1 MEIFIIDTKSVE
13 KVSEETLKA
22 YQKKDIS
29 VDEKRKIHCL
39 SYLLVDKFLKEYYGI
54 ENTQLV
60 FEDGK
65 PILLDG
71 GKYFS
76 ISHSEDLI
84 ALAFSDSN
92 CGVDIEKIK
101 LREFA
106 SIAERMGFEAN
117 TLGEFYEEWTKY
129 EALYKLGKDKEYG
142 SIASFDLDD
151 YALAAVSEDP
161 CEEFDLFYQEE
172 MNDSDKNDDLEEFE
186 DFEE

>member
-1 MEIFIIDTKSVE
+1 MEIYIIDIANSE
-13 KVSEETLKA
+13 KVKEETLKL

-29 VDEKRKIHCL
+29 DEKKWRVHCL

-54 ENTQLV
+54 ENTQLA

-65 PILLDG
+65 PMLLDG
-71 GKYFS
+71 CKYFS
-76 ISHSEDLI
+76 ISHSEDFI

-129 EALYKLGKDKEYG
+129 EATYKLGKEVEYG
-142 SIASFDLDD
+142 SVACFDLDD
-151 YALAAVSEDP
+151 YILTAVSEDP
-161 CEEFDLFYQEE
+161 CEEFELFFQEE
-172 MNDSDKNDDLEEFE
+172 TEDSCEEE
-186 DFEE
+186 

>member
-1 MEIFIIDTKSVE
+1 MYMDIFIIEASCVE
-13 KVSEETLKA
+13 KVSEETLKE

-54 ENTQLV
+54 ENTRLV
-60 FEDGK
+60 FDEGK
-65 PILLDG
+65 PVLLDG

-84 ALAFSDSN
+84 AIAFSDSN
-92 CGVDIEKIK
+92 CGVDIEKVK
-101 LREFA
+101 LREFT

-129 EALYKLGKDKEYG
+129 EAKYKLGKEVEYG
-142 SIASFDLDD
+142 SVATFDLDD
-151 YALAAVSEDP
+151 YTLTAISEDP
-161 CEEFDLFYQEE
+161 CEEFELFYQSEE
-172 MNDSDKNDDLEEFE
+172 
-186 DFEE
+186 